1 MEMTSSI
8 KNSLFTAIVVGASTT
23 AAYASAELGDAQV
36 VQADANGFEATVSLT
51 NQPIQEI
58 GSIDLTRNAAAPNA
72 NKQASAQLIV
82 SLDQATDGTDRNH
95 LIRVKGPGAV
105 SAENLAFNV
114 QVSKLDGSKLI
125 KSYEMLPGMAGTT
138 TISAMVASQMSPQ
151 QNNAAAPAADVLV
164 AMAGFEEI
172 PGVTVLPTTESFS
185 ETAATAQAQPAAIPV
200 ITVKDQGKLASAAG
214 ALKIGEV
221 TAHSVIG
228 ERLALEFDI
237 AAQNVKNI
245 NDLSVQVIPDTSLGA
260 LAPDSV
266 TAIAMMDQKIEKRG
280 TDRYVVK
287 LTSDQVMNEPLVPLL
302 IDVKMGE
309 QTESRSYSVFME
321 PARAALP
328 TAAPETTF
336 TANNGDFIMVDK
348 PANAKARKRAAV
360 AVAAV
365 GVRSYGRNTNHYTV
379 NEGETL
385 ATIAA
390 NIKGKV
396 PLSEKMRYLRDSNPQ
411 AFVGGDMNQVIA
423 GATLKF
429 PSSWRTLNASA
440 AAVAEPKNVAVLE
453 DQASPVEVLAQSQTT
468 ESLQIPNVAPE
479 LDQLIGDEAPVA
491 EVTAGQVAPVA
502 PIAKTEQAP
511 VVVTPVVEAGES
523 LLDSTDALALG
534 GAVGAVAMAAG
545 GIVLLR
551 RRKASAKDE
560 FSLEEDVAGVKN
572 NEFAE
577 MDSLLSNDVISLDD
591 VNYIAE
597 AEALMARG
605 QLDQALALIQ
615 TGVEEQPTNSTIVRK
630 LFELLSLK
638 ADSVSFNTAAIAQA
652 ALLRQD
658 KSLLAQVNQLAQK
671 MEPVPELFQSMV
683 QADNMDLHGQTV

>member
-72 NKQASAQLIV
+72 NKQASAQLVV

-95 LIRVKGPGAV
+95 LIRVTGPGAV

-125 KSYEMLPGMAGTT
+125 KSYEMLPGMAGTAS
-138 TISAMVASQMSPQ
+138 ISALVAGQMSPQ
-151 QNNAAAPAADVLV
+151 QNNATAPAADVLA
-164 AMAGFEEI
+164 AMAEFEEI
-172 PGVTVLPTTESFS
+172 PGVTVLPTTESFG
-185 ETAATAQAQPAAIPV
+185 ETVATAQAQPTAVPV
-200 ITVKDQGKLASAAG
+200 ITVKDKSTVASAG
-214 ALKIGEV
+214 APLKIGEV
-221 TAHSVIG
+221 TAQSAMG
-228 ERLALEFDI
+228 ERLTLEFDI

-245 NDLSVQVIPDTSLGA
+245 NDLLVNVIPDTSLGA

-266 TAIAMMDQKIEKRG
+266 TAIAMMDQKIEKKG

-321 PARAALP
+321 PARATLP

-348 PANAKARKRAAV
+348 PVNAKARKKAAV

-365 GVRSYGRNTNHYTV
+365 GVRSYGKNTNHYTV
-379 NEGETL
+379 GEGETL

-411 AFVGGDMNQVIA
+411 AFVNGDMNQVIA

-429 PSSWRTLNASA
+429 PSSWRTLSAST

-468 ESLQIPNVAPE
+468 GELQIPNVAPE

-491 EVTAGQVAPVA
+491 EVTAGQAVAAPV
-502 PIAKTEQAP
+502 AKTEQAP
-511 VVVTPVVEAGES
+511 VAVAPVVEAGES

-534 GAVGAVAMAAG
+534 GGAAAVAMAAG

-551 RRKASAKDE
+551 RRKASSKDE
-560 FSLEEDVAGVKN
+560 FSLEEDVAGMTS

-577 MDSLLSNDVISLDD
+577 MDSLLSSDIVSLDD
-591 VNYIAE
+591 VNYVAE

-615 TGVEEQPTNSTIVRK
+615 TGVEEQPVNGAIAQK

-638 ADSVSFNTAAIAQA
+638 GDSASFNTAAIAQA
-652 ALLRQD
+652 VLLRQD
-658 KSLLAQVNQLAQK
+658 KNLLAQVNQLAQK
-671 MEPVPELFQSMV
+671 MDPVPELFQSMV
-683 QADNMDLHGQTV
+683 QADNTDLQGQTV